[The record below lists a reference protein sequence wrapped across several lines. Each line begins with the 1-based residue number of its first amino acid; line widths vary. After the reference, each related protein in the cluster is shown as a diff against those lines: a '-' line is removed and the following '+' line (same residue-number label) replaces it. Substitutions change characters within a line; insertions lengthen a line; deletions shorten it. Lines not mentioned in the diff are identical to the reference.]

1 MPPAQT
7 GPSFDADGGFGIG
20 FTVTVTVGALVET
33 QPFASVTVN
42 EYVVVAAGDAAGE
55 QLDAS
60 DSPVA
65 GAHAQETPPDPESG
79 VEPPGQIA
87 EAPDAAA
94 VGRAWTTTGAAPE
107 AVPEQCASETAV
119 TVYVADDAGDTERTA
134 GEAATPDCV
143 APSDHVTVHGAV
155 PVSAAWIWTL
165 APAQIS
171 PPPDTAAEGRG
182 STVTVT
188 AGELIETHPFASVT
202 VSV

>member
-1 MPPAQT
+1 
-7 GPSFDADGGFGIG
+7 
-20 FTVTVTVGALVET
+20 LVDT
-33 QPFASVTVN
+33 QPFASVTVS

-60 DSPVA
+60 ESPAA
-65 GAHAQETPPDPESG
+65 GAHAQDTPPDPDSG
-79 VEPPGQIA
+79 ADPPGQIA
-87 EAPDAAA
+87 DVPDATA
-94 VGRAWTTTGAAPE
+94 VGRAWTTTGAAPD

-119 TVYVADDAGDTERTA
+119 TVYVAEDAGDTERTA

-143 APSDHVTVHGAV
+143 APSDHVTVHGAD

-165 APAQIS
+165 PPAQTS

-188 AGELIETHPFASVT
+188 GGALTETQPFASVT